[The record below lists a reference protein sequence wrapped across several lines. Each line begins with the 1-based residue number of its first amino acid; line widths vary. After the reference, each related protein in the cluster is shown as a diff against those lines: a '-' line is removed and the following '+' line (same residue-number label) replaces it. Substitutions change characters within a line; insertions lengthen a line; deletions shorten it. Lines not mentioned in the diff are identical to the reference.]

1 MKYTSV
7 SCNGLDQKGTD
18 KMILKKQVGGRKAA
32 RVLSCMGSID
42 SWSGDLQSRGCSSK
56 CKKSSPCFIRI
67 EALKKN
73 QCPFYLYYFIL
84 T

>member
-7 SCNGLDQKGTD
+7 SRNGLDPKGTD

-42 SWSGDLQSRGCSSK
+42 SWRGELQSRGYSSK
-56 CKKSSPCFIRI
+56 CKESSPCSIRI
-67 EALKKN
+67 EA
-73 QCPFYLYYFIL
+73 
-84 T
+84 